1 MGDSMKRVGFAF
13 LAAAALTA
21 LGSVAAQALP
31 FPPTS
36 FVPQAG
42 PAQNYS
48 DGIFVFKAPPLTSVE
63 ALSVTNADINSCST
77 ILVGGCFFDIT
88 TVPGLGINSSMEN
101 KFTLV
106 YEPDGVTLSDIFGI
120 NCNGQTCDL
129 AFLSKRAGAPIDLTG
144 VDTSNFFAVTEI
156 AGADSTVFDAS
167 YYLDP
172 TWVRLN
178 NGFARFISATDVP
191 EPVTVTLFGAGIAGL
206 AVMRR
211 RRKTGTSV

>member
-1 MGDSMKRVGFAF
+1 MRKNAFAF
-13 LAAAALTA
+13 LAAAAMTT

-31 FPPTS
+31 SPPTA

-42 PAQNYS
+42 SAQSYS
-48 DGIFVFKAPPLTSVE
+48 DGMFVFKAPPLTSVE
-63 ALSVTNADINSCST
+63 SFSVTNADINSCST
-77 ILVGGCFFDIT
+77 ILVGGCFFDIAN
-88 TVPGLGINSSMEN
+88 VPGLGVNSSMEN

-106 YEPDGVTLSDIFGI
+106 YEPDGVTLSDVFGV

-129 AFLSKRAGAPIDLTG
+129 AFLSKRNGVPIDLTG

-156 AGADSTVFDAS
+156 AGADSTVFDAT

-178 NGFARFISATDVP
+178 NGFARFVSANDVP

-206 AVMRR
+206 AVVRR
-211 RRKTGTSV
+211 RRKAAKAA